1 MGYVYRDPRR
11 AENQPTVAPEPKPPA
26 PPAEVPVHPKVKDLL
41 DRQKERIQELEAEN
55 IALGKK
61 VRLATVAEAKAL
73 EKAKTLQGELDAA
86 RAEITAAAENYDT
99 LASVNQNLQE
109 AAAKASE
116 RADKAEQ
123 EARLARAEA
132 DSPSAVKALEELLEA
147 ERQKNAKLAEHIT
160 DLKSQLG
167 RARQRIGDVRQEYEA
182 LIESQDDGTV
192 AIISADGV
200 ELRGPY
206 TEASV
211 EDIAHTLN
219 LAFKLFV
226 EEGNN
231 ANIRAAL
238 D

>member
-1 MGYVYRDPRR
+1 MVYDREAR
-11 AENQPTVAPEPKPPA
+11 ARKAAAAKSHDEQKARFIANIRAQVAKEFSGKVTKLQEEN
-26 PPAEVPVHPKVKDLL
+26 
-41 DRQKERIQELEAEN
+41 EA
-55 IALGKK
+55 
-61 VRLATVAEAKAL
+61 LASRC
-73 EKAKTLQGELDAA
+73 KTLQGELDAA
-86 RAEITAAAENYDT
+86 RAELTAAAENYDT

-147 ERQKNAKLAEHIT
+147 EKQKNAKLTEHIT

-167 RARQRIGDVRQEYEA
+167 RARQRIGAVRQEYEA
-182 LIESQDDGTV
+182 LIEGQDDGTV

-206 TEASV
+206 TEATV
-211 EDIAHTLN
+211 EDVAHTLN

-226 EEGNN
+226 EEGSN

-238 D
+238 A